1 MVRWLDVLS
10 VRRYFLIFWGMVYGF
25 GALGLAWPTT
35 RQYFLLCVPYVLIL
49 GAIHV
54 WVMER
59 PVPMPHSVLLLLGC
73 LAGWLVEVYGVATG
87 NVFGAYHY
95 GRVLGY
101 APAGVPLV
109 IGINWLVLVYAS
121 AHLSFAAQI
130 SPEIR
135 PFLGATAV
143 MLADV
148 LIEPVAVFLGFWTW
162 DTPGEGSLFVAP
174 MRNYMAWWLF
184 SLILLSLAEMAG
196 IRRVN
201 PVVLL
206 YAAFQLAFFFL
217 LNVLMIFN

>member
-1 MVRWLDVLS
+1 
-10 VRRYFLIFWGMVYGF
+10 
-25 GALGLAWPTT
+25 
-35 RQYFLLCVPYVLIL
+35 
-49 GAIHV
+49 
-54 WVMER
+54 
-59 PVPMPHSVLLLLGC
+59 
-73 LAGWLVEVYGVATG
+73 
-87 NVFGAYHY
+87 
-95 GRVLGY
+95 
-101 APAGVPLV
+101 LV

-121 AHLSFAAQI
+121 THLSFAAQI
-130 SPEIR
+130 STEIR

-174 MRNYMAWWLF
+174 MRNYIAWWVF